1 MFKWTLDGNLGCAL
15 GKTEMRVVF
24 ISAMLLTMIGAA
36 VAGPVEDKLA
46 AKAAFSRG
54 DTATALELYR
64 RAAEQGDADA
74 AHELGHIYFRGV
86 GVPHDDTEAAK
97 WFLRAAELGDAI
109 AQRNIGSAYRFGQ
122 GVPKNEVQALVW
134 FNLAVAHGYQRA
146 ARDRDALAQGMTPAQ
161 VAEAQ
166 KLTDEWKPKR

>member
-54 DTATALELYR
+54 DTATALKLYR

-122 GVPKNEVQALVW
+122 GVPRTRSRHSYGSIWRSRTAISALQETGM
-134 FNLAVAHGYQRA
+134 LLRRA
-146 ARDRDALAQGMTPAQ
+146 
-161 VAEAQ
+161 
-166 KLTDEWKPKR
+166 